1 MNIRGYD
8 LNNTLVSGSEDK
20 NGQKIGLNGYWN
32 SSINRYSYN
41 VQDKSYT
48 FTNLDNSIN
57 KIEITIYGD
66 IYDLFIESNNINN
79 TVEFFDN
86 FNVYT
91 KPLTLLE
98 GNWKIGDTVNH
109 YDGVLNED
117 IGWRLTWNS
126 ASNQYTWDSIGKI
139 I

>member
-1 MNIRGYD
+1 M
-8 LNNTLVSGSEDK
+8 LA
-20 NGQKIGLNGYWN
+20 
-32 SSINRYSYN
+32 
-41 VQDKSYT
+41 
-48 FTNLDNSIN
+48 IN

-66 IYDLFIESNNINN
+66 IYDLFIESNNISN

-98 GNWKIGDTVNH
+98 GNWKVGDTVNH

-117 IGWRLTWNS
+117 IGWRLTWDS
-126 ASNQYTWDSIGKI
+126 ANNQYTWNSIGKI

>member
-117 IGWRLTWNS
+117 IGWRLTWDS
-126 ASNQYTWDSIGKI
+126 ANNQYTWNSIGKI